1 MTDPASLNTVKVYL
15 HNLGLIFNCCR
26 FNYQLL
32 SLAWNTVQYLDASL
46 YACLKVSV
54 VCPFLSLSLKVIALE
69 QGSQSGL
76 S

>member
-1 MTDPASLNTVKVYL
+1 MTDPSSLNTVKVYL
-15 HNLGLIFNCCR
+15 HNLGLIIDRCR
-26 FNYQLL
+26 FNYQLV

-46 YACLKVSV
+46 SVSV